1 MKWSISA
8 LVVTGFLVIAAM
20 FAIPASTHGG
30 NNSADAANAGN
41 AAFRDGAYQ
50 GRLAVQRGERPHLTA
65 ARWSH
70 DQDRRAYV
78 AGYQQAY
85 LQALGQNGI
94 MVPQGI
100 EEAGYRDGLQDGAQD
115 RQNTHLFRNVA
126 RMLDHGNLRV
136 HETYR
141 EAYSTGYQFA
151 YYGEQELH
159 SALVIRPVS
168 LGAY

>member
-1 MKWSISA
+1 MKWSIRA
-8 LVVTGFLVIAAM
+8 LVATGLLVIAAM
-20 FAIPASTHGG
+20 FTIPASTHGG
-30 NNSADAANAGN
+30 KKSADAANAGN

-70 DQDRRAYV
+70 DHDRRAYV

-100 EEAGYRDGLQDGAQD
+100 EEAGYRDGLQDGARD
-115 RQNTHLFRNVA
+115 RQSTHLFRNVG
-126 RMLDHGNLRV
+126 RVLDHGNLRL
-136 HETYR
+136 H
-141 EAYSTGYQFA
+141 EAYPDGCRT
-151 YYGEQELH
+151 
-159 SALVIRPVS
+159 
-168 LGAY
+168 